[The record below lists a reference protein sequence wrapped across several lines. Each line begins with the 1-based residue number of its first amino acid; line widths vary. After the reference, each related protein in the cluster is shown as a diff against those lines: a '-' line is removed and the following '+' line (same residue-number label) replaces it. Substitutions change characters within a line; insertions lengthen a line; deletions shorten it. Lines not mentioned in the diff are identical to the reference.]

1 MTAEGMTVAQLILL
15 GLAAVGAGAINAL
28 AGGGSI
34 LTFPALIA
42 AGLPPVSANVTN
54 TVALFPGYVG
64 GVISQA
70 RDLKGQTHRLWLL
83 APVALA
89 GGLLGGLLILA
100 SSEKLFQAL
109 VPWLLLGGCALLA
122 VQDRIR
128 AALQRRSGAL
138 GLGWAIAPVFLA
150 AIYGGYFGAG
160 LSVIFLAVL
169 GLTLD
174 DSLTRLNGL
183 KQALGLSANLS
194 AALLFLGSGKLVW
207 SAALVM
213 AAGSLAGG
221 AIGGKLASVIS
232 PKALRALVI
241 AIGAGVALVFLV
253 RS

>member
-1 MTAEGMTVAQLILL
+1 MSPAELALL
-15 GLAAVGAGAINAL
+15 GFAAVGAGAINAL

-42 AGLPPVSANVTN
+42 AGLPPISANVTN
-54 TVALFPGYVG
+54 TVALLPGYIG
-64 GVISQA
+64 GVIGQA
-70 RDLKGQTHRLWLL
+70 RDLKGQAPRLWLL
-83 APVALA
+83 APLALIGGLA
-89 GGLLGGLLILA
+89 GGYLILV

-109 VPWLLLGGCALLA
+109 VPWLLLGGCALLG

-128 AALQRRSGAL
+128 GALQRRSGVL
-138 GLGWAIAPVFLA
+138 GIGWAILPVFLA

-183 KQALGLSANLS
+183 KQALALAANL
-194 AALLFLGSGKLVW
+194 AAVLLFAGSGRLAW

-213 AAGSLAGG
+213 AMGSLFGG
-221 AIGGKLASVIS
+221 ALGGRLASAIS
-232 PKALRALVI
+232 PTALRFLVI
-241 AIGAGVALVFLV
+241 AIGVGVAVLFFV
-253 RS
+253 RR

>member
-1 MTAEGMTVAQLILL
+1 MTAAELTLL
-15 GLAAVGAGAINAL
+15 AFAAVGAGAINAL

-34 LTFPALIA
+34 LTFPALVA

-64 GVISQA
+64 GVIGQA
-70 RDLKGQTHRLWLL
+70 RDLKGQSRRLWLL
-83 APVALA
+83 APIALA

-109 VPWLLLGGCALLA
+109 VPWLLLGGCALLG
-122 VQDRIR
+122 VQDKVR
-128 AALQRRSGAL
+128 AALQRRAGVL
-138 GLGWAIAPVFLA
+138 GIGWAVVPVFLA

-169 GLTLD
+169 GLTLE
-174 DSLTRLNGL
+174 DSLTRLNAL
-183 KQALGLSANLS
+183 KQALGLSANI
-194 AALLFLGSGKLVW
+194 AAAGLFLGSGKLVW

-221 AIGGKLASVIS
+221 AIGGKLASLIS
-232 PKALRALVI
+232 PAALRAIVI
-241 AIGAGVALVFLV
+241 AIGVGVALLFLV
-253 RS
+253 RG

>member
-1 MTAEGMTVAQLILL
+1 M
-15 GLAAVGAGAINAL
+15 

-42 AGLPPVSANVTN
+42 AGLPPISANVTN
-54 TVALFPGYVG
+54 TVALLPGYIG
-64 GVISQA
+64 GVIGQA
-70 RDLKGQTHRLWLL
+70 RDLKGQAPRLWLL
-83 APVALA
+83 APLALIGGLA
-89 GGLLGGLLILA
+89 GGYLILV

-109 VPWLLLGGCALLA
+109 VPWLLLGGCALLG

-128 AALQRRSGAL
+128 GALQRRSGVL
-138 GLGWAIAPVFLA
+138 GIGWAILPVFLA

-183 KQALGLSANLS
+183 KQALALAANL
-194 AALLFLGSGKLVW
+194 AAVLLFAGSGRLAW

-213 AAGSLAGG
+213 AMGSLFGG
-221 AIGGKLASVIS
+221 ALGGRLASAIS
-232 PKALRALVI
+232 PTALRFLVI
-241 AIGAGVALVFLV
+241 AIGVGVAVLFFV
-253 RS
+253 RR